1 MFNIFHKDKYTVIR
15 QKYNICFPLSVHI
28 KLQDLVEFVV
38 SLDPA
43 LAASEGEEE
52 MMTVSPSLP
61 PPSLVPRLHVLTFT
75 VVQHNNPL
83 LPPRDL
89 PPVEPVCR
97 VELQTLLT
105 TALLGDRL
113 AADYLLLHLISR
125 VYHRRDVLVLGKLS
139 LNLHNMTG
147 HEDWPRRLSTVLSLL
162 TTNSHYLP
170 LTRANLDTTSL
181 VPSKDYEANR
191 LVSGSL
197 QLPAGTHLWLDE
209 TAMTDGQLGAAGVKN
224 LTSLGS
230 LITWQKLEYDFQFQ
244 KLEYESDIPC
254 LVMSEGRSMLPSD
267 IQLMVKPGSV
277 EARPDL
283 ISKTFGEIGAGLD
296 SDLLDRL
303 RRYITTARFATF
315 DLTEQVMRAVQDDFV
330 TMRQTEQGISVEAF
344 HSLLVLGRLSE

>member
-277 EARPDL
+277 EAKL
-283 ISKTFGEIGAGLD
+283 ISKTFGEIRAGLD

>member
-1 MFNIFHKDKYTVIR
+1 MVQDMFDPEYYVA
-15 QKYNICFPLSVHI
+15 
-28 KLQDLVEFVV
+28 DLVISTKAQKSSV
-38 SLDPA
+38 SSAYLNLPA
-43 LAASEGEEE
+43 SSSQPGPTSGWTRPPWL
-52 MMTVSPSLP
+52 TVSWGRP
-61 PPSLVPRLHVLTFT
+61 
-75 VVQHNNPL
+75 
-83 LPPRDL
+83 
-89 PPVEPVCR
+89 
-97 VELQTLLT
+97 
-105 TALLGDRL
+105 
-113 AADYLLLHLISR
+113 
-125 VYHRRDVLVLGKLS
+125 
-139 LNLHNMTG
+139 
-147 HEDWPRRLSTVLSLL
+147 
-162 TTNSHYLP
+162 
-170 LTRANLDTTSL
+170 
-181 VPSKDYEANR
+181 
-191 LVSGSL
+191 
-197 QLPAGTHLWLDE
+197 
-209 TAMTDGQLGAAGVKN
+209 GVKN

-244 KLEYESDIPC
+244 KLEYDADIPC